1 MHGKKKKMTSKPFIF
16 VATTVFLLL
25 SCLVLVAAQEKA
37 TTIGDVG
44 KAIGKWI
51 GDAFGY
57 TEIKATSDWRFVAVL
72 VVIFFMLFFAFSDII
87 YSFTTFRKTTAYIL
101 GFGLALIAALTKGV
115 LWLSRFFFGITAA
128 LGALAVAVIIVI
140 AFVIAVLMHWGI
152 LGWVRGKIRG
162 KEVTEYAEKVK
173 RGMKLAALI
182 EEGAEKGKK

>member
-1 MHGKKKKMTSKPFIF
+1 MQEKKKKMTSKPFIF

-25 SCLVLVAAQEKA
+25 GSFVLVAAQEKV
-37 TTIGDVG
+37 TTVEDIG

-51 GDAFGY
+51 SDAFGY
-57 TEIKATSDWRFVAVL
+57 TDIKATSDWRFVAVL

-87 YSFTTFRKTTAYIL
+87 YSFTTFKKTTAYIL
-101 GFGLALIAALTKGV
+101 GFGLAVIAALTKGV

-140 AFVIAVLMHWGI
+140 AFVIAILMHWWI
-152 LGWVRGKIRG
+152 LGWVRGKIRE
-162 KEVTEYAEKVK
+162 KEVEEYAAKVK

-182 EEGAEKGKK
+182 EEGAEKEKK